1 MLSTLL
7 AVEICAR
14 IMKIHWWSIFERQSH
29 IFFCRP
35 PRCHQCEASLIPLSH
50 DYKCTV
56 HIFRAVRNELF
67 LRVCVFAQ
75 SECRWFYDAIFQV
88 LLHTIPHN
96 QLQSMRECIRFFRS
110 NACFNFKVS
119 TGFSHFS
126 TAFGRFPGTKKY
138 KREKFQSLKNKHR
151 KELPKKTTRF
161 PEFLRFSAIYSRALN
176 FICSEYGGMDAWMQK
191 KIDSNWSNSSS
202 SGEFFYALV

>member
-29 IFFCRP
+29 IFFVVRRVVINVRLLSFCYLMIINA
-35 PRCHQCEASLIPLSH
+35 QCTYFVPFEMNCFCECVCSRSQSVADFTMQYPKF
-50 DYKCTV
+50 YCT
-56 HIFRAVRNELF
+56 
-67 LRVCVFAQ
+67 Q
-75 SECRWFYDAIFQV
+75 Y
-88 LLHTIPHN
+88 HN

-110 NACFNFKVS
+110 IACFNFKVS

-151 KELPKKTTRF
+151 RELPKKTTRF
-161 PEFLRFSAIYSRALN
+161 PDFLRFSAIYSRALN